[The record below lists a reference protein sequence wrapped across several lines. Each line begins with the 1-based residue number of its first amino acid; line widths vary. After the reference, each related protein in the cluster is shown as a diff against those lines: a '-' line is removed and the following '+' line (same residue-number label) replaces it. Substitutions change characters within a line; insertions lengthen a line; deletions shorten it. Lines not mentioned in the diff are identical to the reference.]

1 MEILPN
7 LKLPILASNL
17 VKKAHPI
24 NIVPKNERNKEERTF
39 FRKQTEDNLET
50 IVSKLS
56 ELKQKYNSDINPGL
70 IFKIELNNAITEEN
84 IERLGLKIL
93 GVDIDKAVIVFSND
107 AHFAE
112 FKKILNEYSAEIPEG
127 QKGPSRAFL
136 NSFEGIDRISPEEK
150 IGDNLARK
158 ALTNNEVAILDI
170 ELWHPGR
177 EFRKQLSDWE
187 HDIAKILETAE
198 GTILDAYRGNSIYII
213 RARVPSSVLEDI
225 LELGQVLRVDRKP
238 PTSLNY
244 RKVKSMSLDSISEIK
259 SPATDSPGILILDS
273 GIISGHPMLES
284 SVGDVKSFISGKK
297 EYDENGHGTAVAS
310 IALYCDLDSC
320 LTNGFEPE
328 FFIYSGRILDE
339 NAETPDESLL
349 QKQIEE
355 AVDYFLLNYPNIRV
369 INLSYGDTY
378 SVYSLEKRQFKL
390 AAFLD
395 EIAFRYRNR
404 EVIFVI
410 SSGNFSD
417 GETILEELKEK
428 TASEYPLYLG
438 KYPEAKIVEPATSA
452 LAITVGSLSKGLGP
466 LALYDPDFPIA
477 CGCNYPSPFTRAGP
491 GVNGMIKPD
500 LVELG
505 GDLVITKG
513 TGITV
518 NRTMGVLTAEMNYH
532 TEGLL
537 AYNNGTSFSAP
548 KVSHIAAKLWKEMP
562 DATSNLIKALL
573 ISSSNIPKN
582 EERPKPLDE
591 LNLKN
596 GDSNE
601 QKFLLNIYGNGIPS
615 FEKAF
620 STYNR
625 ALLVDENEIS
635 LNNIII
641 YEVPVPLDFYKAG
654 SGRMLTVTLA
664 YDPPTR
670 MTRKQYLGVTLDFRI
685 FKNVSVEDLK
695 RKYADFDEADLEED
709 NLSEK
714 DPTVLNTIPKPSIV
728 NNGTIQKKMWVIDQ
742 NPKFTDESLKLVLF
756 CRNKWYDDEEY
767 KQRYAIIASLEQ
779 EDGDLYTPIRARI
792 ASRVRV

>member
-1 MEILPN
+1 VRHCL
-7 LKLPILASNL
+7 
-17 VKKAHPI
+17 
-24 NIVPKNERNKEERTF
+24 
-39 FRKQTEDNLET
+39 
-50 IVSKLS
+50 
-56 ELKQKYNSDINPGL
+56 NPGL
-70 IFKIELNNAITEEN
+70 IFKIELNNAVTEEN

-107 AHFAE
+107 THFAD

-136 NSFEGIDRISPEEK
+136 NSFEGIGKVSPEEK
-150 IGDNLARK
+150 IGDNLSK
-158 ALTNNEVAILDI
+158 KSLEDNEVAVLDI

-177 EFRKQLSDWE
+177 EFRKQLLEWE
-187 HDIAKILETAE
+187 NDIYEILKSAA
-198 GTILDAYRGNSIYII
+198 GSILDTYKGNSFHII

-238 PTSLNY
+238 KP
-244 RKVKSMSLDSISEIK
+244 SIIPNKIK
-259 SPATDSPGILILDS
+259 SLSVSNLNIIESNAENSLGILILDS
-273 GIISGHPMLES
+273 GIISGHPLLKNAI
-284 SVGDVKSFISGKK
+284 GDAKSFIDGKT
-297 EYDENGHGTAVAS
+297 EHDESGHGTAVAS
-310 IALYCDLDSC
+310 IALYGDLEKCQDI
-320 LTNGFEPE
+320 GFNQE
-328 FFIYSGRILDE
+328 FDIYSGRILDE
-339 NAETPDESLL
+339 NNTIVDEKLL
-349 QKQIEE
+349 QHQIME
-355 AVDYFLLNYPNIRV
+355 ALEYFLTNYNHIRV
-369 INLSYGDTY
+369 INLSYGDTFNIY
-378 SVYSLEKRQFKL
+378 SAEKKQFTL
-390 AAFLD
+390 AAFID
-395 EIAFRYRNR
+395 EMAFNYRQN
-404 EVIFVI
+404 EILFVV
-410 SSGNFSD
+410 SSGNFAD
-417 GETILEELKEK
+417 GETYCEELKES
-428 TASEYPLYLG
+428 TAFTYPVYLG
-438 KYPEAKIVEPATSA
+438 KKTDAKIADPGTSA
-452 LAITVGSLSKGLGP
+452 LAITVGSLSYGQGP
-466 LALYDPDFPIA
+466 LAEYIEIPLA
-477 CGCNYPSPFTRAGP
+477 GSCKYPSPFTRSGP

-500 LVELG
+500 LVEYG
-505 GDLVITKG
+505 GDLVLTKG
-513 TGITV
+513 TGVTV
-518 NRTMGVLTAEMNYH
+518 HRDIGVVTAEFNYH
-532 TEGLL
+532 MEGLL
-537 AYNNGTSFSAP
+537 ALNNGTSFSAP
-548 KVSHIAAKLWKEMP
+548 KISHAAAKLWKEMP
-562 DATSNLIKALL
+562 NATSNLIKALL
-573 ISSSNIPKN
+573 ISSANIPKN
-582 EERPKPLDE
+582 KERPKPLDR

-641 YEVPVPLDFYKAG
+641 YEIPVPLDFYKAG

-695 RKYADFDEADLEED
+695 RKYADFDESELEED
-709 NLSEK
+709 NLSEM